1 MTRDEIEKEWQ
12 LELKH
17 FLDKYSKVME
27 DMTEAESNKYV
38 KDNKINEKLQQLQKD
53 FQEKYKHYL

>member
-27 DMTEAESNKYV
+27 EITEENQ
-38 KDNKINEKLQQLQKD
+38 INM
-53 FQEKYKHYL
+53 